1 MQTNFF
7 VEDSESFLSLKVEYF
22 QWHTPGLV
30 LVMILKT
37 LMQESSATPTT
48 LPVVLNSPSGS

>member
-1 MQTNFF
+1 M
-7 VEDSESFLSLKVEYF
+7 SLKLEYF